1 MMKMV
6 EKIDEENHFSWCCF
20 LLQLPL
26 LFFLVTLVAFLAIL
40 YFLSS
45 HGSSLLVSI
54 AILFISTVFFF
65 LRFFKK
71 RTRIYFAERSGKQD
85 DDAGND
91 DADAGNVV
99 DDADDDEVDVD
110 DEDGLI
116 EIALV
121 SEEGKAIEARRNI
134 YQSPKRIRVDEDE
147 EEDIDDVNME
157 EDNLIEI
164 DISIGSIKRV
174 ST

>member
-6 EKIDEENHFSWCCF
+6 EKTDEENHFSWGCF
-20 LLQLPL
+20 LLQSPL
-26 LFFLVTLVAFLAIL
+26 LFFLVTLAAFLALL

-45 HGSSLLVSI
+45 HGSSLLVTI
-54 AILFISTVFFF
+54 AVLFISTLFFF
-65 LRFFKK
+65 RRFFKK
-71 RTRIYFAERSGKQD
+71 RTRIYFAERSKKQDD

-91 DADAGNVV
+91 DADAGNV
-99 DDADDDEVDVD
+99 DDEVDVD
-110 DEDGLI
+110 DEYGLI

-121 SEEGKAIEARRNI
+121 SEEGEAIEAMKNI
-134 YQSPKRIRVDEDE
+134 YQSPQRIRVHEEE
-147 EEDIDDVNME
+147 EEDIDDMNIE

-174 ST
+174 SK